1 MERKT
6 ETKKLIKEAFTKLL
20 SEKGFNNLT
29 VSDITRKAGINRGTF
44 YLHYIDK
51 YDLLEKLENDAIN
64 DLRDILLNNPSTKSS
79 NLDEIFPYNDLVE
92 ALNYAKND
100 YEFVA
105 NLASENGDPKF
116 NEKFKMIL
124 TSLLKSRINLIGK
137 TKSSKLGIPS
147 EYIYE
152 ILVCVPIAIILMWIR
167 NGCVESP
174 TKIAKII
181 SATRD
186 YAPSDFIKLN

>member
-44 YLHYIDK
+44 YLHYTDK
-51 YDLLEKLENDAIN
+51 YDLLEKLENDYIN
-64 DLRDILLNNPSTKSS
+64 DLKEILLNNPDTKLS
-79 NLDEIFPYNDLVE
+79 NFDEIFPYNTLVE
-92 ALNYAKND
+92 VLIYTKND

-105 NLASENGDPKF
+105 SLASENGDPRL

-124 TSLLKSRINLIGK
+124 TSLLKSRINIIEK

-152 ILVCVPIAIILMWIR
+152 ILVCVPMAIILMWIK

-174 TKIAKII
+174 SKIAKII
-181 SATRD
+181 SATCD
-186 YAPSDFIKLN
+186 YAPSDFIK

>member
-105 NLASENGDPKF
+105 NLASENGDSKF

-137 TKSSKLGIPS
+137 TKSSKLGIPN

-181 SATRD
+181 SVTRD